1 MAATL
6 AVYDAA
12 LKRIWTQDRLES
24 QLYQDTPFLSRI
36 QKSTRH
42 TVGETAR
49 VPLHTGR
56 NGGFTSVPEGGSSS
70 LNTAGNQ
77 VINKA
82 EYNYTHHHQQIRIQG
97 DAIDGASSNKHSVAN
112 VVNTEVEGALTDLRR
127 QIQRMLFLNGDAYI
141 ATCETSAS
149 NDVDLDQ
156 TTGKAAIDRGWLF
169 TGLSVDVGTSAL
181 EADIVDGLAIT
192 AVDETNYQFT
202 VTGAAVTTEDGS
214 DYVSVKDARS
224 GTTSYES
231 NGLQNIVDAT
241 ATVGGLAPS
250 SEPRWK
256 AAWDNTTSQALTL
269 SLLLQGDQKIHQRTG
284 AKSNFVLFGL
294 EQERRFYE
302 LLQQQVRYSS
312 DSALTAGSQDTVK
325 WKGMEIFCDPDCQDT
340 FAYMGQ
346 LEHLFIVAL
355 DKPYWVNK
363 HDGGTILKWVQDTD
377 SYGSKLTYRFN
388 LASNRREGFVK
399 FGALTAT

>member
-24 QLYQDTPFLSRI
+24 QLYSETPFLDRI

-56 NGGFTSVPEGGSSS
+56 NGGYTVLPEGGGT

-77 VINKA
+77 VVNKA
-82 EYNYTHHHQQIRIQG
+82 EYNYTHHHQQISIAG
-97 DAIDGASSNKHSVAN
+97 DAIDAATSNKHSVAN
-112 VVNTEVEGALTDLRR
+112 VVNTEVEGALTDLKR
-127 QIQRMLFLNGDAYI
+127 QIQRQLFGNGDALI
-141 ATCETSAS
+141 AQCRTSDS
-149 NDVDLDQ
+149 DDVDLN
-156 TTGKAAIDRGWLF
+156 TTSGKAAIDRGWLF
-169 TGLSVDVGTSAL
+169 VGLPVDVGTT
-181 EADIVDGLAIT
+181 ADEDLRVVGESIT
-192 AVDETNYQFT
+192 AVDESLYAFT
-202 VTGAAVTTEDGS
+202 VSGGAEAAETTS

-224 GTTSYES
+224 GTTSYEA
-231 NGLQNIVDAT
+231 NGLQNIVDAS

-250 SEPRWK
+250 SEPRWA

-269 SLLLQGDQKIHQRTG
+269 SLLLQGDQKIHQKTG
-284 AKSNFVLFGL
+284 KKCDFVLFGL

-312 DSALTAGSQDTVK
+312 DSSLSAGSQDTVK
-325 WKGMEIFCDPDCQDT
+325 WRGMDIFTDPDCQDT
-340 FAYMGQ
+340 FAYQGQ
-346 LEHLFIVAL
+346 LAHLFIVAL

-363 HDGGTILKWVQDTD
+363 HDGGTILKWSQGTD
-377 SYGSKLTYRFN
+377 AYGSKLSYRFN
-388 LASNRREGFVK
+388 LATNRREGFVK
-399 FGALTAT
+399 YTALSAT

>member
-12 LKRIWTQDRLES
+12 LKRIWTQERLEE

-56 NGGFTSVPEGGSSS
+56 NGGYTALPEGGGT

-112 VVNTEVEGALTDLRR
+112 VVNTEVEGALTDLKR
-127 QIQRMLFLNGDAYI
+127 QIQRQLFLNGDALI
-141 ATCETSAS
+141 AQCRAS
-149 NDVDLDQ
+149 DSNNVDLN
-156 TTGKAAIDRGWLF
+156 TTSGKAAIDRGWIF
-169 TGLSVDVGTSAL
+169 VGMPVDVGTTAS
-181 EADIVDGLAIT
+181 EATILDGDTVAS
-192 AVDETNYQFT
+192 VDETLYAFDPTTAGNI
-202 VTGAAVTTEDGS
+202 TTEDTTH
-214 DYVSVKDARS
+214 YVSVKDARS
-224 GTTSYES
+224 ATTSYES

-241 ATVGGLAPS
+241 ATVGGLAPA

-284 AKSNFVLFGL
+284 RKSNFVLFGL

-312 DSALTAGSQDTVK
+312 DSSLTAGSQETVK

-363 HDGGTILKWVQDTD
+363 HDGGTILKWVQGSD

-388 LASNRREGFVK
+388 LATNRREGFVK
-399 FGALTAT
+399 FTALTAT